1 MSATFS
7 AHGSYGY
14 GLQVDKSN
22 RGAHGFKT
30 VEDLAAWKKE
40 EFEWKLSAEK
50 RLGLQKSSSSSVFR
64 SIPQRI
70 HGTSLVYLPI
80 HEWLICRVNVDKYT
94 SPMDLM
100 GSRKSMTFGNTFF
113 FCGEEKT
120 SCFDVLSVFLL
131 LMQML
136 GSNVFFFFFGSSDSF
151 VSR

>member
-50 RLGLQKSSSSSVFR
+50 RLGLQKHPSSKAFFVRFFR
-64 SIPQRI
+64 GSMGR
-70 HGTSLVYLPI
+70 GLVYLPI

-94 SPMDLM
+94 SAIDLM
-100 GSRKSMTFGNTFF
+100 GSRKSMTFGNT
-113 FCGEEKT
+113 
-120 SCFDVLSVFLL
+120 
-131 LMQML
+131 
-136 GSNVFFFFFGSSDSF
+136 VFFGKHHVLMF
-151 VSR
+151 